1 MRFVAAAIVL
11 SFPVLDL
18 LATVRFA
25 RWTGIPMW
33 IWLAGGLVAGAA
45 LLRNERVAFRAR
57 TVAAMHGEASIL
69 RGMLDSGRKVL
80 AGFLFIL
87 PGVRVRPVRAGPADA
102 ADQRRARHAPRACVG
117 RIDTRWRTTIDG
129 VSAGSTTGSPRAEPL
144 LHAGRGSSGAPSRR
158 ARTPTSSSRG
168 R

>member
-1 MRFVAAAIVL
+1 MRFVAVAIVL
-11 SFPVLDL
+11 TFPVLDL

-33 IWLAGGLVAGAA
+33 VWLFGGLIAGVA
-45 LLRNERVAFRAR
+45 LLLNERASFRAR

-87 PGVRVRPVRAGPADA
+87 PGVVSDLFGLGLLMLPIN
-102 ADQRRARHAPRACVG
+102 VG
-117 RIDTRWRTTIDG
+117 RGLRPEGASAHASTAIDTDWRR
-129 VSAGSTTGSPRAEPL
+129 VE
-144 LHAGRGSSGAPSRR
+144 
-158 ARTPTSSSRG
+158 
-168 R
+168 

>member
-1 MRFVAAAIVL
+1 MRFLAMAIVL

-18 LATVRFA
+18 LATIRFA

-45 LLRNERVAFRAR
+45 LVRNERLAFRAR

-80 AGFLFIL
+80 AGFLFLL
-87 PGVRVRPVRAGPADA
+87 PGVMSDLIGLGLLLLPIN
-102 ADQRRARHAPRACVG
+102 VG
-117 RIDTRWRTTIDG
+117 RGMRTEAASGSIDG
-129 VSAGSTTGSPRAEPL
+129 DY
-144 LHAGRGSSGAPSRR
+144 RR
-158 ARTPTSSSRG
+158 IE
-168 R
+168 

>member
-1 MRFVAAAIVL
+1 MRIVAVAIVL

-18 LATVRFA
+18 FATLRFA
-25 RWTGIPMW
+25 RWTGIPVW

-45 LLRNERVAFRAR
+45 LLRNERIAFRAR

-87 PGVRVRPVRAGPADA
+87 PGVVSDLVGLGLLMLPIN
-102 ADQRRARHAPRACVG
+102 VG
-117 RIDTRWRTTIDG
+117 RGMR
-129 VSAGSTTGSPRAEPL
+129 PEP
-144 LHAGRGSSGAPSRR
+144 ASGAIETDWRR
-158 ARTPTSSSRG
+158 VE
-168 R
+168 